1 MSGLARRLIWA
12 LLFVVTF
19 VAIGAVVGGGIW
31 YLWTGHDR
39 LAEQPIEISIGSLER
54 IFLGMYLQYRQA
66 EVQAP
71 VRPDDDNLRAF
82 VIESGE
88 TGASVAASLEREGL
102 VADGGLFRTLVRY
115 LGIDQQIEAGE
126 YYLRPNMT
134 MEEIAFELQRGR
146 ASSITLTIP
155 EGWRAEQ
162 IAKALADQ
170 DLVDAQRFMEAVQRG
185 GQSYSFLR
193 DRPPG
198 TASSLEG
205 FLFPD
210 TYQIPTHT
218 DVATVLDIMLRNF
231 DARVTPELRSAIAS
245 QGKTLYEVVT
255 VASIVER
262 EAVLADELP
271 IIASVYLNRLKK
283 GMYLQADPTVQYA
296 KGYDEESG
304 RWWAHMLQEEAA
316 TVKSPYNTFL
326 NPGLPPGPICNP
338 GLATI
343 EAVVY
348 PAQEEYLFF
357 YSKGDGSHAFAVTYE
372 EHLQN
377 QAEYQR

>member
-39 LAEQPIEISIGSLER
+39 LAEQPIEISLGSIER
-54 IFLGMYLQYRQA
+54 IFWGMYLQFREA

-82 VIESGE
+82 IVEMGE
-88 TGASVAASLEREGL
+88 PAGTVSANLEREGL
-102 VADGGLFRTLVRY
+102 VTDGNLFKRLLVY
-115 LGIDQQIEAGE
+115 LGIDQKIEAGE

-146 ASSITLTIP
+146 SRSVTVTIP

-162 IAKALADQ
+162 IAQALESQ
-170 DLVDAQRFMEAVQRG
+170 ELVDAQRFIEAVQRG
-185 GQSYSFLR
+185 GQNYGFLR

-198 TASSLEG
+198 TSSSLEG

-210 TYQIPTHT
+210 TYQIPAYA
-218 DVATVLDIMLRNF
+218 DVATVLDIMLGDF
-231 DARVTPELRSAIAS
+231 DTRVTPELRSAIAS
-245 QGKTLYEVVT
+245 LGKTLYEVVT

-262 EAVLADELP
+262 EAVLAEERP
-271 IIASVYLNRLKK
+271 VIASVYLNRLKK

-296 KGYDEESG
+296 KGYDEGSG

-316 TVKSPYNTFL
+316 TVESPYNTFL

-338 GLATI
+338 GLAAI

>member
-1 MSGLARRLIWA
+1 LSGLARRLIWA

-39 LAEQPIEISIGSLER
+39 LAEQPIEISLGSIER
-54 IFLGMYLQYRQA
+54 IFWGMYLQFREA

-82 VIESGE
+82 IVEMGE
-88 TGASVAASLEREGL
+88 PAGTVSANLEREGL
-102 VADGGLFRTLVRY
+102 VTDGNLFKRLLVY
-115 LGIDQQIEAGE
+115 LGIDQKIEAGE

-146 ASSITLTIP
+146 SRSVTVTIP

-162 IAKALADQ
+162 IAQALESQ
-170 DLVDAQRFMEAVQRG
+170 ELVDAQRFIEAVQRG
-185 GQSYSFLR
+185 GQNYGFLR

-198 TASSLEG
+198 TSSSLEG

-210 TYQIPTHT
+210 TYQIPAYA
-218 DVATVLDIMLRNF
+218 DVATVLDIMLGDF
-231 DARVTPELRSAIAS
+231 DTRVTPELRSAIAS
-245 QGKTLYEVVT
+245 LGKTLYEVVT

-262 EAVLADELP
+262 EAVLAEERP
-271 IIASVYLNRLKK
+271 VIASVYLNRLKK

-296 KGYDEESG
+296 KGYDEGSG

-316 TVKSPYNTFL
+316 TVESPYNTFL

-338 GLATI
+338 GLAAI

>member
-1 MSGLARRLIWA
+1 LSGLARRLIWA

-31 YLWTGHDR
+31 CLWTGHDR
-39 LAEQPIEISIGSLER
+39 LAEQPIEISLGSIER
-54 IFLGMYLQYRQA
+54 IFWGMYLQFREA

-82 VIESGE
+82 IVEMGE
-88 TGASVAASLEREGL
+88 PAGTVSANLEREGL
-102 VADGGLFRTLVRY
+102 VTDGNLFKRLLVY
-115 LGIDQQIEAGE
+115 LGIDQKIEAGE

-146 ASSITLTIP
+146 SRSVTVTIP

-162 IAKALADQ
+162 IAQALESQ
-170 DLVDAQRFMEAVQRG
+170 ELVDAQRFIEAVQRG
-185 GQSYSFLR
+185 GQNYGFLR

-198 TASSLEG
+198 TSSSLEG

-210 TYQIPTHT
+210 TYQIPAYA
-218 DVATVLDIMLRNF
+218 DVATVLDIMLGDF
-231 DARVTPELRSAIAS
+231 DTRVTPELRSAIAS
-245 QGKTLYEVVT
+245 LGKTLYEVVT

-262 EAVLADELP
+262 EAVLAEERP
-271 IIASVYLNRLKK
+271 VIASVYLNRLKK

-296 KGYDEESG
+296 KGYDEGSG

-316 TVKSPYNTFL
+316 TVESPYNTFL

-338 GLATI
+338 GLAAI